1 MTDWTAATADLRCS
15 SREGDRV
22 LIDAPEHSMARKF
35 HGQEGHITEFW
46 TQWVIVRLD
55 ETGDPVRLRPD
66 EVRAL

>member
-22 LIDAPEHSMARKF
+22 LIDAPEHSMAREF
-35 HGQEGHITEFW
+35 QGQEGRIAEFW
-46 TQWVIVRLD
+46 EQWVIVRLD
-55 ETGDPVRLRPD
+55 GTGDSVRLRPD